1 MEGNPIGIDINDY
14 IFLGINMFR
23 RFVEFSFLKNIPF
36 SLTLAQNVL
45 N

>member
-1 MEGNPIGIDINDY
+1 MEGNPIGIPI
-14 IFLGINMFR
+14 GINMFR
-23 RFVEFSFLKNIPF
+23 RFVEFIFLKNIPL